1 MVQIKATA
9 VNRRDYWI
17 TLGMYP
23 GIKLPCVLGSDA
35 AGIVTICGEGVD
47 ATWLNREV
55 IIDPGLS
62 WGDSPDAQGPQFNI
76 LGLPTDGTFATEVV
90 VPVTQLH
97 VRPEHLDWHESAA
110 LPLAGVTAYRAVFT
124 QGHLQA
130 GETVS
135 GHWCGRGSGHICFA
149 VRSHSRGKCV
159 GHVVIP
165 NQN

>member
-1 MVQIKATA
+1 MKCLTLNSVNSPLELEQRAGLTPGPDEVVVQIKAAA

-97 VRPEHLDWHESAA
+97 VRPEHLDLIQSAN
-110 LPLAGVTAYRAVFT
+110 RHI
-124 QGHLQA
+124 GH
-130 GETVS
+130 
-135 GHWCGRGSGHICFA
+135 
-149 VRSHSRGKCV
+149 
-159 GHVVIP
+159 
-165 NQN
+165 